1 MKKQIALLLS
11 ATLAL
16 SSFGFSAWAEE
27 IEVSEPVLGG
37 IEIVPPSIDVAEDVE
52 IITPDFVVDGEVIEI
67 PVEEFESEETENVDN
82 VYVEDDFSDIDL
94 PEVGASSMLSGAGSE
109 VIMGEET
116 QNLPADDININVNFT
131 DSFTGIS
138 NNGRTGTIT
147 YEQDAV
153 LGSKVMKHIRAS
165 VGDTSFAGFYKTFS
179 SAKKG
184 RIHASVK
191 VKVDDTT
198 STQVLPISFFAA
210 GANVIDFYQAVPT
223 VYILEG
229 KFRVP
234 SFNAGSDGGGSSE
247 VGTALSD
254 QWYQIDI
261 YANVDGNTSTTDTF
275 DYEIYTLGAN
285 NAKSLTFS
293 GKDVKFGN
301 NIASGANRLQANAG
315 ISTIAYC
322 MIAKNGWAAPEN
334 YPVPGA
340 IWMDDAN
347 CSYAPA
353 EAYSEVDGK
362 TNINPGVSEI
372 IVEFLQY
379 MTPSTFQ
386 NITVTKADGNPV
398 TDVDGAPVTVTI
410 TPVNARKAKIT
421 FSEIIAG
428 NTQYK
433 ITVPASVKTQS
444 QESCTPKTINFGTSE
459 YVYVAPVDSSVA
471 FERTFDDNN
480 ITGLGTYYFGNAIV
494 TDTDQTR
501 GKVWEVYK
509 SGSPDKPYHSYMAS
523 TYYNLPT
530 PQTGPIFMSVKFKVA
545 DHTSWDFSPIS
556 FINHASADVYYAS
569 ASFLRVNN
577 GKFLENDCVT
587 SPADVE
593 ANVWYQL
600 DVTIFIDGKNTTDD
614 TYSYTL
620 KRLDGGELVDGKS
633 EITKDNVVFGKH
645 EYGGKGLNE
654 QVQVGRIHFAQ
665 IASFGKGYANDAEI
679 ARVSGKYYV
688 DDIVVKKF
696 LSPSVTST
704 IANNATNVPI
714 NKEIKLTFDQKV
726 DAADFTKIMLKQGET
741 VLEVTPSVTSGMV
754 KSVTIVPKNNF
765 DYNREYVLSIPKLKN
780 QGGIS
785 SLAQDITFITDLKPS
800 NVGINTQSITKS
812 TVGNTITIGATLV
825 NNSMSNP
832 NQASIIT
839 TLVGV
844 TSGRVYDIG
853 YKTHTISAGLTA
865 NTSVELTKPDNLS
878 EAIKV
883 VVYAFDTIKNMEL
896 ATNPIDK

>member
-67 PVEEFESEETENVDN
+67 PEEDFEIEESEEVET
-82 VYVEDDFSDIDL
+82 EDDFSDIDL
-94 PEVGASSMLSGAGSE
+94 PEIGASSMLSGSGSE
-109 VIMGEET
+109 VIMGEEI
-116 QNLPADDININVNFT
+116 QNAPADDININVNFT

-165 VGDTSFAGFYKTFS
+165 VADTSFAGFYKTFS

-210 GANVIDFYQAVPT
+210 GANTIDFYGAVPT

-234 SFNAGSDGGGSSE
+234 SFNAGSNGGGSSE

-322 MIAKNGWAAPEN
+322 MIAKNKWN
-334 YPVPGA
+334 YTVNDPVPGA

-362 TNINPGVSEI
+362 TNINPGVPEI

-398 TDVDGAPVTVTI
+398 TDVDGTPVTVTI

-471 FERTFDDNN
+471 FERTFDDNSMSD
-480 ITGLGTYYFGNAIV
+480 LGFVSADQEIV
-494 TDTDQTR
+494 TDTDLER
-501 GKVWEVYK
+501 DKVLKVK
-509 SGSPDKPYHSYMAS
+509 KNGAPDKPYTSYLSSA
-523 TYYNLPT
+523 YYQLPT
-530 PQTGPIFMSVKFKVA
+530 AQTGSIFMSVKFKVP
-545 DHTSWDFSPIS
+545 DTSKWDFAPIS
-556 FINHASADVYYAS
+556 FIGNKQSYYTS

-577 GKFLENDCVT
+577 GKFLENDRVT

-600 DVTIFIDGKNTTDD
+600 DVTLFVDGNAATTD

-620 KRLDGGELVDGKS
+620 KRLDGGYLVDDKT
-633 EITKDNVVFGKH
+633 EITKDNVNFGIQ
-645 EYGGKGLNE
+645 EYGGLTGISQ
-654 QVQVGRIHFAQ
+654 QVSVERVHFGMVSTYSQ
-665 IASFGKGYANDAEI
+665 DYADEHEY
-679 ARVSGKYYV
+679 ARYSDDYFI
-688 DDIVVKKF
+688 DDISIKKF
-696 LSPSVTST
+696 LAPSFTST
-704 IANNATNVPI
+704 ITDGATDVAI
-714 NKEIKLTFDQKV
+714 NKEITLTFDQKV
-726 DAADFTKIMLKQGET
+726 DATSFSKIMLTQAGN
-741 VLEVTPSVTSGMV
+741 VLDITPSVTSGYV
-754 KSVTIVPKNNF
+754 KSVTLDTRDF
-765 DYNREYVLSIPKLKN
+765 DYNREYVLTITGVQN
-780 QGGIS
+780 QGGVK
-785 SLAQDITFITDLKPS
+785 AVTKTITFKTVAKPS
-800 NVGINTQSITKS
+800 SVGIDAVTRANN
-812 TVGNTITIGATLV
+812 GNNITINANLINNAMPAKTQASIVATLV
-825 NNSMSNP
+825 G
-832 NQASIIT
+832 I
-839 TLVGV
+839 
-844 TSGRVYDIG
+844 TSGRVYDIA
-853 YKTHTISAGLTA
+853 YKTYSLENQSTPVSLD
-865 NTSVELTKPDNLS
+865 LTKPNNLS
-878 EAIKV
+878 ESIKV
-883 VVYAFDTIKNMEL
+883 VVYAFDTINNMDL

>member
-11 ATLAL
+11 ATLAI

-27 IEVSEPVLGG
+27 AEVFEPVLGG
-37 IEIVPPSIDVAEDVE
+37 VEVVPPSAPVVEDVE
-52 IITPDFVVDGEVIEI
+52 IIAPDFVVDGEVIEI

-138 NNGRTGTIT
+138 SNSRTGTIT

-210 GANVIDFYQAVPT
+210 DANTMDFYQAVPT

-234 SFNAGSDGGGSSE
+234 SFNAGSNGGGSSE

-285 NAKSLTFS
+285 NAKSLTYS
-293 GKDVKFGN
+293 GKEVKFGN

-379 MTPSTFQ
+379 MTTDTFQ
-386 NITVTKADGNPV
+386 NITVTKADENPV
-398 TDVDGAPVTVTI
+398 TDVDGTPVTVTI

-421 FSEIIAG
+421 FSEVIAG

-433 ITVPASVKTQS
+433 ITVPASVKTLN

-459 YVYVAPVDSSVA
+459 YVYVTPVDSSVA
-471 FERTFDDNN
+471 FERKFDDNSMSD
-480 ITGLGTYYFGNAIV
+480 LGFVYAGEEIV
-494 TDTDQTR
+494 TDTDLER
-501 GKVWEVYK
+501 GKVLKVK
-509 SGSPDKPYHSYMAS
+509 KNSAPDIPYTSYLSSA
-523 TYYNLPT
+523 YYQLPT
-530 PQTGPIFMSVKFKVA
+530 AQTGSIFMSVKFKVP
-545 DHTSWDFSPIS
+545 DTSKWDFAPIS
-556 FINHASADVYYAS
+556 FIGNKQSYYTS

-577 GKFLENDCVT
+577 GKFLENDRVT

-600 DVTIFIDGKNTTDD
+600 DVTLFVDGKSTTTDS
-614 TYSYTL
+614 YSYTL
-620 KRLDGGELVDGKS
+620 KRLDGGYLVDDKT
-633 EITKDNVVFGKH
+633 EITKENVAFGIQ
-645 EYGGKGLNE
+645 EYGGLTE
-654 QVQVGRIHFAQ
+654 ISQQESVERVHFGMVSTYSQ
-665 IASFGKGYANDAEI
+665 EYANEHEY
-679 ARVSGKYYV
+679 ARYSDDYFI
-688 DDIVVKKF
+688 DDISIKKF

-726 DAADFTKIMLKQGET
+726 DAADFTKIILKQGET

-780 QGGIS
+780 QGGIP

-812 TVGNTITIGATLV
+812 TDGNTITIGATLV